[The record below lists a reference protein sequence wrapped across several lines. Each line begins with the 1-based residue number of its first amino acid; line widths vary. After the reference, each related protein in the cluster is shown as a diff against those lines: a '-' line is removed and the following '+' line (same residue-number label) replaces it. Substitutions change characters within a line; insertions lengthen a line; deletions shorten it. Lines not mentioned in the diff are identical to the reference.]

1 MNFYGTLHGA
11 FVNGLREILAHKM
24 RSLLSMSGII
34 LGVAALVAMVSI
46 VQGMVGQFKGF
57 IEMQGGIEKIT
68 ISTESL
74 PKEQEHLQ
82 ESAPGLT
89 MTDVDAIRK
98 LVPSVSHI
106 SPEVSVNFTTISR
119 NGKEFR
125 TRVTGTAAD
134 WLVINKRSVQK
145 GRFLSDVDE
154 ISRAKVCVLGSLVVD
169 EIFEPNENPIGQA
182 VKVGGEWF
190 TVVGVLNEYQ
200 MGGGPRGKNDK
211 RRGPSRWMNGGCYI
225 PIHTAMTN
233 YTSTDA
239 LSSLYVRISSSDQ
252 LYDTVPQLDRV
263 MLQAHSGFQDYS
275 ITTNEEM
282 LSEFKKTENSFMIS
296 LGGVAFISLFIG
308 GIGIMN
314 VMLAAINERI
324 REIGV
329 RKAVGARGSD
339 IFLQFL
345 VETALVSSIG
355 GLIGLALSVGITS
368 VVAHVMAGTQMGGGI
383 SAMSVSPA
391 VMLAGFAFSVGI
403 GILSG
408 VYPALRASRLDPI
421 EALRYE

>member
-134 WLVINKRSVQK
+134 WLVINKRSVQI

-282 LSEFKKTENSFMIS
+282 LSEFKKTEN
-296 LGGVAFISLFIG
+296 G
-308 GIGIMN
+308 
-314 VMLAAINERI
+314 ER
-324 REIGV
+324 
-329 RKAVGARGSD
+329 
-339 IFLQFL
+339 
-345 VETALVSSIG
+345 
-355 GLIGLALSVGITS
+355 LILKEK
-368 VVAHVMAGTQMGGGI
+368 
-383 SAMSVSPA
+383 P
-391 VMLAGFAFSVGI
+391 
-403 GILSG
+403 
-408 VYPALRASRLDPI
+408 Y
-421 EALRYE
+421 

>member
-154 ISRAKVCVLGSLVVD
+154 ISRAKVC
-169 EIFEPNENPIGQA
+169 
-182 VKVGGEWF
+182 
-190 TVVGVLNEYQ
+190 
-200 MGGGPRGKNDK
+200 
-211 RRGPSRWMNGGCYI
+211 
-225 PIHTAMTN
+225 
-233 YTSTDA
+233 
-239 LSSLYVRISSSDQ
+239 
-252 LYDTVPQLDRV
+252 
-263 MLQAHSGFQDYS
+263 
-275 ITTNEEM
+275 
-282 LSEFKKTENSFMIS
+282 
-296 LGGVAFISLFIG
+296 
-308 GIGIMN
+308 
-314 VMLAAINERI
+314 
-324 REIGV
+324 EIG
-329 RKAVGARGSD
+329 R
-339 IFLQFL
+339 
-345 VETALVSSIG
+345 
-355 GLIGLALSVGITS
+355 
-368 VVAHVMAGTQMGGGI
+368 AHV
-383 SAMSVSPA
+383 
-391 VMLAGFAFSVGI
+391 
-403 GILSG
+403 
-408 VYPALRASRLDPI
+408 
-421 EALRYE
+421 

>member
-1 MNFYGTLHGA
+1 MNFYGTLQGA
-11 FVNGLREILAHKM
+11 FVNGIREILAHKM

-68 ISTESL
+68 ISSESL

-82 ESAPGLT
+82 DSAPGLT
-89 MTDVDAIRK
+89 MKDVEAIRK

-106 SPEVSVNFTTISR
+106 SPEVSVRSTSVAR
-119 NGKEFR
+119 NGREFN
-125 TRVTGTAAD
+125 TRVTGTMSD

-154 ISRAKVCVLGSLVVD
+154 LTRAKVCVLGSLVVD
-169 EIFEPNENPIGQA
+169 EIFEPNEDPIGQA

-200 MGGGPRGKNDK
+200 MSGGPGGKDK
-211 RRGPSRWMNGGCYI
+211 KRGPGRWMNGGCYI

-233 YTSTDA
+233 YTSNDK

-252 LYDTVPQLDRV
+252 LYDTIPQLDRV
-263 MLQAHSGFQDYS
+263 MLQAHGGFQDYAIS
-275 ITTNEEM
+275 TNEEM
-282 LSEFKKTENSFMIS
+282 LSEFKKTESSFMIS

-355 GLIGLALSVGITS
+355 GLIGLGFSLGITS
-368 VVAHVMAGTQMGGGI
+368 VVSQVMAGSRMGDGI
-383 SAMSVSPA
+383 ASMTVSPT
-391 VMLAGFAFSVGI
+391 VMLAGFVFSVGI
-403 GILSG
+403 GVLSG

>member
-1 MNFYGTLHGA
+1 MNGI
-11 FVNGLREILAHKM
+11 REILAHKM

-82 ESAPGLT
+82 DSAPGLT
-89 MTDVDAIRK
+89 MKDVEAIRK

-106 SPEVSVNFTTISR
+106 SPEVSVRSTSVSR
-119 NGKEFR
+119 NGREFN
-125 TRVTGTAAD
+125 TRVTGTMSD

-154 ISRAKVCVLGSLVVD
+154 ITRAKVCVLGSLVAD

-200 MGGGPRGKNDK
+200 IGGGPGGRDK
-211 RRGPSRWMNGGCYI
+211 KRGPGRWMNGGCYI

-233 YTSTDA
+233 YTSNDK
-239 LSSLYVRISSSDQ
+239 LSALYVRISSSEQ
-252 LYDTVPQLDRV
+252 LYDTIPQLDRV
-263 MLQAHSGFQDYS
+263 MLQAHGGFQDYS
-275 ITTNEEM
+275 ISTNEEM
-282 LSEFKKTENSFMIS
+282 LAEFKKTESSFMIS

-355 GLIGLALSVGITS
+355 GLIGLGFSLGITS
-368 VVAHVMAGTQMGGGI
+368 VVSHVMAGSRMGGGI
-383 SAMSVSPA
+383 ATMTVSPS

-403 GILSG
+403 GVLSG

>member
-1 MNFYGTLHGA
+1 MNFYGA

-34 LGVAALVAMVSI
+34 LGVAALVAMVSV

-82 ESAPGLT
+82 DSAPGLR

-106 SPEVSVNFTTISR
+106 SPEISIKWTRVSR
-119 NGKEFR
+119 NGKEFNA
-125 TRVTGTAAD
+125 RVTGTMSD
-134 WLVINKRSVQK
+134 WLVINKRSVAQ
-145 GRFLSDVDE
+145 GRFLADADE
-154 ISRAKVCVLGSLVVD
+154 LSRAKVCVLGSLVVE
-169 EIFEPNENPIGQA
+169 EIFEANEDPIGKP
-182 VKVGGEWF
+182 VKIGGEWF
-190 TVVGVLNEYQ
+190 TVVGVLDTYSV
-200 MGGGPRGKNDK
+200 GGGNGDK
-211 RRGPSRWMNGGCYI
+211 KANRGPGRWMNGGCYI

-233 YTSTDA
+233 YTSTDK
-239 LSSLYVRISSSDQ
+239 LSSLYVRVSSVDQ
-252 LYDTVPQLDRV
+252 LDETVSRLDRV
-263 MLQAHSGFQDYS
+263 LLQSHDGFQDFS
-275 ITTNEEM
+275 ISTNEEM
-282 LSEFKKTENSFMIS
+282 LDEFRKTERSFMIS

-329 RKAVGARGSD
+329 RKAVGARASD

-345 VETALVSSIG
+345 VETALVSGLG
-355 GLIGLALSVGITS
+355 GALGLGLSLALVQGIGMVMSGTGSPMSRGMTS
-368 VVAHVMAGTQMGGGI
+368 MAVEPG
-383 SAMSVSPA
+383 

-403 GILSG
+403 GVVSG
-408 VYPALRASRLDPI
+408 IFPALRASRLDPI

>member
-11 FVNGLREILAHKM
+11 FVNGLREIFAHKM

-46 VQGMVGQFKGF
+46 VQGMVGQFRGF

-68 ISTESL
+68 ISKESL
-74 PKEQEHLQ
+74 PKEQEHL
-82 ESAPGLT
+82 EDSAPGLT
-89 MTDVDAIRK
+89 MKDVDAIRK
-98 LVPSVSHI
+98 LVPTVSHI
-106 SPEVSVNFTTISR
+106 SPEVSIRFTSISR
-119 NGKEFR
+119 NGREFK
-125 TRVTGTAAD
+125 TNVTGTMSD

-145 GRFLSDVDE
+145 GRFLSDADE
-154 ISRAKVCVLGSLVVD
+154 PSRAKVCVLGSLVAD
-169 EIFEPNENPIGQA
+169 EIFEPNEDPVGQA

-200 MGGGPRGKNDK
+200 MGNDPGGKDK
-211 RRGPSRWMNGGCYI
+211 KRGPARWMNGGCYI

-239 LSSLYVRISSSDQ
+239 LSSLYVRISHSDQ
-252 LYDTVPQLDRV
+252 LYDTVSQLDRV

-275 ITTNEEM
+275 ISTNEEM
-282 LSEFKKTENSFMIS
+282 LSEFKKTEKSFMIS

-345 VETALVSSIG
+345 VETALISSIG
-355 GLIGLALSVGITS
+355 GLIGLALSIGITS
-368 VVAHVMAGTQMGGGI
+368 IVAQVMSGSHMGGGI
-383 SAMSVSPA
+383 ASMSVSPS
-391 VMLAGFAFSVGI
+391 VMVAGFAFSVGI

>member
-1 MNFYGTLHGA
+1 M
-11 FVNGLREILAHKM
+11 
-24 RSLLSMSGII
+24 
-34 LGVAALVAMVSI
+34 
-46 VQGMVGQFKGF
+46 
-57 IEMQGGIEKIT
+57 
-68 ISTESL
+68 
-74 PKEQEHLQ
+74 
-82 ESAPGLT
+82 
-89 MTDVDAIRK
+89 
-98 LVPSVSHI
+98 
-106 SPEVSVNFTTISR
+106 
-119 NGKEFR
+119 
-125 TRVTGTAAD
+125 
-134 WLVINKRSVQK
+134 
-145 GRFLSDVDE
+145 
-154 ISRAKVCVLGSLVVD
+154 LGSLVVD

>member
-1 MNFYGTLHGA
+1 MNFYGTLQGA
-11 FVNGLREILAHKM
+11 FVNGIREILAHKM

-68 ISTESL
+68 ISSESL
-74 PKEQEHLQ
+74 PKEQVHLQ
-82 ESAPGLT
+82 DSAPGLT
-89 MTDVDAIRK
+89 MKDVEAIRK

-106 SPEVSVNFTTISR
+106 SPEVSVRSTSVAR
-119 NGKEFR
+119 NGREFN
-125 TRVTGTAAD
+125 TRVTGTMSD

-154 ISRAKVCVLGSLVVD
+154 LARAKVCVLGSLVVD
-169 EIFEPNENPIGQA
+169 EIFEPNEDPIGQA

-200 MGGGPRGKNDK
+200 MSGGPGGKDK
-211 RRGPSRWMNGGCYI
+211 KRGPGRWMNGGCYI

-233 YTSTDA
+233 YTSNDK

-252 LYDTVPQLDRV
+252 LYDTIPQLDRV
-263 MLQAHSGFQDYS
+263 MLQAHGGFQDYAIS
-275 ITTNEEM
+275 TNEEM
-282 LSEFKKTENSFMIS
+282 LSEFKKTESSFMIS

-355 GLIGLALSVGITS
+355 GLIGLGFSLGITS
-368 VVAHVMAGTQMGGGI
+368 VVSQVMAGSRMGGGI
-383 SAMSVSPA
+383 AAMTVSPT
-391 VMLAGFAFSVGI
+391 VMLAGFVFSVGI
-403 GILSG
+403 GVLSG

>member
-1 MNFYGTLHGA
+1 MKFYGTLQNA

-57 IEMQGGIEKIT
+57 IETQGGIEKIT
-68 ISTESL
+68 ISTEAL

-82 ESAPGLT
+82 DSAPGLT
-89 MTDVDAIRK
+89 MKDVDAIRK

-106 SPEVSVNFTTISR
+106 SPEVNVRTTSISR

-125 TRVTGTAAD
+125 ARVTGTMSD
-134 WLVINKRSVQK
+134 WLVINKRSVQE
-145 GRFLSDVDE
+145 GRFLSDIDE
-154 ISRAKVCVLGSLVVD
+154 LSRAKVCVLGSLVVD
-169 EIFEPNENPIGQA
+169 EIFEPNENPIGQS
-182 VKVGGEWF
+182 VKIGGEWF
-190 TVVGVLNEYQ
+190 TVVGVLNEYS
-200 MGGGPRGKNDK
+200 MGGGPGGDDK
-211 RRGPSRWMNGGCYI
+211 KRGPARWMNGGCYI
-225 PIHTAMTN
+225 PIHTARTN
-233 YTSTDA
+233 YTSNDKLT
-239 LSSLYVRISSSDQ
+239 SLYVRISNSDQ
-252 LYDTVPQLDRV
+252 LYETVPLLDRV
-263 MLQAHSGFQDYS
+263 LLQSHGGYRDYG
-275 ITTNEEM
+275 ITTNEEV
-282 LSEFKKTENSFMIS
+282 LAEFKKIENSFMIS
-296 LGGVAFISLFIG
+296 LGGIAFISLFIG

-355 GLIGLALSVGITS
+355 GMLGLVLSVGITS
-368 VVAHVMAGTQMGGGI
+368 AVGHVMSESRMGSGMTD
-383 SAMSVSPA
+383 MSVSPS
-391 VMLAGFAFSVGI
+391 VMLAGFVFSVGI

>member
-1 MNFYGTLHGA
+1 MNFYGTLQGA
-11 FVNGLREILAHKM
+11 FVNGIREILAHKM

-68 ISTESL
+68 ISSESL

-82 ESAPGLT
+82 DSAPGLT
-89 MTDVDAIRK
+89 MKDVEAIRK

-106 SPEVSVNFTTISR
+106 SPEVSVRSTSVAR
-119 NGKEFR
+119 NGREFN
-125 TRVTGTAAD
+125 TRVTGTMSD

-154 ISRAKVCVLGSLVVD
+154 LTRAKVCVLGSLVVD
-169 EIFEPNENPIGQA
+169 EIFEPNEDPIGQA

-200 MGGGPRGKNDK
+200 MSGGPGGKDK
-211 RRGPSRWMNGGCYI
+211 KRGPGRWMNGGCYI

-233 YTSTDA
+233 YTSNDK

-252 LYDTVPQLDRV
+252 LYDTIPQLDRV
-263 MLQAHSGFQDYS
+263 MLQAHGGFQDYAIS
-275 ITTNEEM
+275 TNEEM

-355 GLIGLALSVGITS
+355 GLIGLGFSLGITS
-368 VVAHVMAGTQMGGGI
+368 VVSQVMAGSRMGDGI
-383 SAMSVSPA
+383 ASMTVSPT
-391 VMLAGFAFSVGI
+391 VMLAGFVFSVGI
-403 GILSG
+403 GVLSG

>member
-1 MNFYGTLHGA
+1 MNFYGTLQGA
-11 FVNGLREILAHKM
+11 FVNGIREILAHKM

-68 ISTESL
+68 ISSESL

-82 ESAPGLT
+82 DSAPGLT
-89 MTDVDAIRK
+89 MKDVEAIRK

-106 SPEVSVNFTTISR
+106 SPEVSVRSTSVAR
-119 NGKEFR
+119 NGREFN
-125 TRVTGTAAD
+125 TRVTGTMSD

-154 ISRAKVCVLGSLVVD
+154 LARAKVCVLGSLVVD
-169 EIFEPNENPIGQA
+169 EIFEPNEDPIGQA

-200 MGGGPRGKNDK
+200 MSGGPGGKDK
-211 RRGPSRWMNGGCYI
+211 KRGPGRWMNGGCYI

-233 YTSTDA
+233 YTSNDK

-252 LYDTVPQLDRV
+252 LYDTIPQLDRV
-263 MLQAHSGFQDYS
+263 MLQAHGGFQDYAIS
-275 ITTNEEM
+275 TNEEM

-355 GLIGLALSVGITS
+355 GLIGLGFSLGITS
-368 VVAHVMAGTQMGGGI
+368 VVSQVMAGSRMGDGI
-383 SAMSVSPA
+383 ASMTVSPT
-391 VMLAGFAFSVGI
+391 VMLAGFVFSVGI
-403 GILSG
+403 GVLSG

>member
-1 MNFYGTLHGA
+1 MNFYGA
-11 FVNGLREILAHKM
+11 FINGLREILAHKM

-34 LGVAALVAMVSI
+34 LGVAALVAMVSV

-82 ESAPGLT
+82 ESAPGLR
-89 MTDVDAIRK
+89 MVDVDAIRK

-106 SPEVSVNFTTISR
+106 SPEISIRWTSISR
-119 NGKEFR
+119 NGKEFNA
-125 TRVTGTAAD
+125 RVTGTMSD

-145 GRFLSDVDE
+145 GRFLADADE
-154 ISRAKVCVLGSLVVD
+154 LARAKVCVLGSLVAE
-169 EIFEPNENPIGQA
+169 EIFESNEDPIGKA
-182 VKVGGEWF
+182 VKIGGEWF
-190 TVVGVLNEYQ
+190 TVVGILNTYSV
-200 MGGGPRGKNDK
+200 GKGGPGGQNKK
-211 RRGPSRWMNGGCYI
+211 RGPGRWMNGGCYI

-233 YTSTDA
+233 YTSNDK
-239 LSSLYVRISSSDQ
+239 LSSLYVRVSSVDQ
-252 LYDTVPQLDRV
+252 LEDTVSQLDRV
-263 MLQAHSGFQDYS
+263 LLQSHNGFQDFS
-275 ITTNEEM
+275 ISTNEEM
-282 LSEFKKTENSFMIS
+282 LDEFKKTEQSFMIS

-339 IFLQFL
+339 IFMQFL
-345 VETALVSSIG
+345 VETALVSSLG
-355 GLIGLALSVGITS
+355 GLLGLLLSVALVEGIGM
-368 VVAHVMAGTQMGGGI
+368 VMAGGGSPMSHGMVG
-383 SAMSVSPA
+383 MSVEPG
-391 VMLAGFAFSVGI
+391 VMLAGFIFSVGI
-403 GILSG
+403 GVVSG
-408 VYPALRASRLDPI
+408 IFPALRASRLDPI

>member
-1 MNFYGTLHGA
+1 MKFYGTLHNA

-57 IEMQGGIEKIT
+57 IESQGGIEKIT
-68 ISTESL
+68 ISAEAL

-82 ESAPGLT
+82 DSAPGLT
-89 MTDVDAIRK
+89 MKDVEAIRK

-106 SPEVSVNFTTISR
+106 SPEVSVRTTSVAR

-125 TRVTGTAAD
+125 TRVTGTMSD
-134 WLVINKRSVQK
+134 WLVINKRSIQR
-145 GRFLSDVDE
+145 GRFLSDIDE
-154 ISRAKVCVLGSLVVD
+154 LSRAKVCVLGSLVVD
-169 EIFEPNENPIGQA
+169 EIFEPNENPVGQS
-182 VKVGGEWF
+182 VKIGGEWF
-190 TVVGVLNEYQ
+190 TVVGVLNEYS
-200 MGGGPRGKNDK
+200 MGGGPGGNDK
-211 RRGPSRWMNGGCYI
+211 KRGPARWMNGGCYI

-233 YTSTDA
+233 YTANDK

-263 MLQAHSGFQDYS
+263 LLQAHGGFQDYGIS
-275 ITTNEEM
+275 TNEEM
-282 LSEFKKTENSFMIS
+282 LSEFKKTENSFMVS

-355 GLIGLALSVGITS
+355 GLLGLALSVGITS
-368 VVAHVMAGTQMGGGI
+368 VVGHVMSGSRMGGGMTD
-383 SAMSVSPA
+383 MSVSPS
-391 VMLAGFAFSVGI
+391 VMLAGFVFSVGI

>member
-1 MNFYGTLHGA
+1 MNFYGTLYGA
-11 FVNGLREILAHKM
+11 FVNGIREILAHKM

-68 ISTESL
+68 IAVESL

-82 ESAPGLT
+82 DSAPGLT
-89 MTDVDAIRK
+89 MKDVEAIRK
-98 LVPSVSHI
+98 LVPSISHI
-106 SPEVSVNFTTISR
+106 SPEVSVRSTSVAR
-119 NGKEFR
+119 NGKEFN
-125 TRVTGTAAD
+125 TRVTGTMSD

-154 ISRAKVCVLGSLVVD
+154 LTRAKVCVIGSLVAD
-169 EIFEPNENPIGQA
+169 EIFEPNEDPIGQA

-200 MGGGPRGKNDK
+200 MNGGAGGKDK
-211 RRGPSRWMNGGCYI
+211 KRGPGRWMNGGCYI

-233 YTSTDA
+233 YTSNDK

-252 LYDTVPQLDRV
+252 LYDTIPQLDRV
-263 MLQAHSGFQDYS
+263 MLQAHSGFQDYAIS
-275 ITTNEEM
+275 TNEEM
-282 LSEFKKTENSFMIS
+282 LSEFKKTESSFMIS

-355 GLIGLALSVGITS
+355 GLIGLGLSLGITS
-368 VVAHVMAGTQMGGGI
+368 VISQVMAGSRMGGGI
-383 SAMSVSPA
+383 ATMTVSPT
-391 VMLAGFAFSVGI
+391 VMLAGFVFSVGI